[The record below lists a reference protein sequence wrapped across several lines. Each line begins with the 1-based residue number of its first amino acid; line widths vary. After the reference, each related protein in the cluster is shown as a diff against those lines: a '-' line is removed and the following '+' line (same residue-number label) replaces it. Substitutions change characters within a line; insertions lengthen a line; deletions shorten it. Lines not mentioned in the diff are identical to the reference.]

1 MNINGH
7 SIGGKKS
14 CLVMPEH
21 KVVFDIGVCTDEAL
35 KYPTVLV
42 THGHVDHLAG
52 AVQHAST
59 RSLTGADPSVFVVPA
74 AIAGVLDGIMKAW
87 ISIQGGGGFKYVII
101 PMEPGDSRILPNGLT
116 LRVFKTDHVV
126 PSQGYA
132 LCRQVKKLKAEYI
145 GWPGQELKA
154 VRESGTEIQET
165 VETVEV
171 VYTGDT
177 MITAFDRE
185 PLIRK
190 AKLLIH
196 EATFMGTAVDR
207 KESRRHGHTHL
218 DEIAE
223 RAESFENEAV
233 LLCHFSTRHTEAE
246 IREAAAALPET
257 LAEKVY
263 LWLS

>member
-1 MNINGH
+1 MNISGH

-21 KVVFDIGVCTDEAL
+21 KIVFDIGVCTDEAL
-35 KYPTVLV
+35 KYPTILV
-42 THGHVDHLAG
+42 THGHPDHLAG
-52 AVQHAST
+52 AVQHANT
-59 RSLTGADPSVFVVPA
+59 RSLVGAEPTTFVVPA
-74 AIAGVLDGIMKAW
+74 AIADALDGIMKAW
-87 ISIQGGGGFKYVII
+87 IAIGGRFDYVIK
-101 PMEPGDSRILPNGLT
+101 PMSPGEGMVLPNGLT
-116 LRVFKTDHVV
+116 VRVFKTDHVV

-145 GWPGQELKA
+145 GLQGQQLKA
-154 VRESGTEIQET
+154 LRESGTEIQET
-165 VETVEV
+165 IETVEV

-196 EATFMGTAVDR
+196 EATFVGTAVDR

-218 DEIAE
+218 DELAE
-223 RAESFENEAV
+223 RADLFENEAV
-233 LLCHFSTRHTEAE
+233 LLCHFSTRSTEEE
-246 IREAAAALPET
+246 IRTAVSALPGR
-257 LAEKVY
+257 LGQIAQV
-263 LWLS
+263 WIQ